1 MSRPLR
7 LLNVALGLVALLLLA
22 LLVKT
27 WVVPV
32 QSTGAPASQKPLQE
46 PIALASPAPSRLPL
60 AHFDLLL
67 ERTMF
72 RQPPP
77 VVARLSPPP
86 PPPPPPPT
94 LLGTIVVD
102 HERRAVLSDKGKAN
116 LYTIGQEVA
125 GGTVTQIVDDRVWFR
140 RGENVTELTLKAPIQ
155 PGTVTPPPATVISPA
170 SPPPASPVV
179 PSPRPPTAIEGS
191 PAPSARSPGGAK

>member
-7 LLNVALGLVALLLLA
+7 LLNAALGLVSLLLFA

-32 QSTGAPASQKPLQE
+32 QSIGAPASQKPLQE
-46 PIALASPAPSRLPL
+46 PIALASPAPSRPPL
-60 AHFDLLL
+60 AHFDLVL

-77 VVARLSPPP
+77 MPVRPGPPP
-86 PPPPPPPT
+86 PPPAPPPI
-94 LLGTIVVD
+94 LLGTVLIG

-116 LYTIGQEVA
+116 IYSVGQEV
-125 GGTVTQIVDDRVWFR
+125 GGGVVTQIMDDRVVFK
-140 RGENVTELTLKAPIQ
+140 RGDVVTELTLKAPIQ
-155 PGTVTPPPATVISPA
+155 PGAVIAPPVPQLPRPAPPIAPA
-170 SPPPASPVV
+170 
-179 PSPRPPTAIEGS
+179 PRPPMTIEGS
-191 PAPSARSPGGAK
+191 PNPSMGNPSRTK